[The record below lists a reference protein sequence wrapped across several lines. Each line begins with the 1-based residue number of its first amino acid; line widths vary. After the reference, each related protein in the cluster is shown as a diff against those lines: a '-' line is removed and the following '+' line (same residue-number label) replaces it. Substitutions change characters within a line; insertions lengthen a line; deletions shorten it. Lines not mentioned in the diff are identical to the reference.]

1 MDHML
6 CVGVCALLEEDCVQ
20 LAGTSL
26 CSGAEQWVSADQQRH
41 LKEVMELLR
50 EMPPRGLLPAASPKE
65 VTELLR
71 ETLPRGLLP
80 ARGVLEGLPRGV
92 LGPLR
97 TTRTKDTAPRAA
109 RCTHLQGHVLLSCS
123 ALGQG

>member
-1 MDHML
+1 
-6 CVGVCALLEEDCVQ
+6 
-20 LAGTSL
+20 
-26 CSGAEQWVSADQQRH
+26 
-41 LKEVMELLR
+41 MELLR

-80 ARGVLEGLPRGV
+80 ARGVPEGLLRGV

-97 TTRTKDTAPRAA
+97 TTRTKETAPRAA
-109 RCTHLQGHVLLSCS
+109 RCTHLQGHVLLSWSAFRAELRQAHSRHSQDCS
-123 ALGQG
+123 TAGGCAERGPC